1 MTLAR
6 QGPAGCR
13 RPRTRS
19 LMPRYRSLIQHPTI
33 QERTGQGDTTP
44 TRHGPRGWSRPTME
58 WRMLPVWP
66 LAHGLRGVTTR
77 RGIWR
82 EEYQR
87 KHGVLCRLA
96 QTPRPPRQLTRTRPE
111 IPCPQSRP
119 RTLPR
124 PLCEH
129 RHPPRRVRRPPLG
142 RTQTDLVRLRGHP
155 YRATSLRLHHQPA
168 ITPPCQL
175 SQGT

>member
-6 QGPAGCR
+6 QGPAGCP

-19 LMPRYRSLIQHPTI
+19 LMPRHRSSIQHSTI
-33 QERTGQGDTTP
+33 QERTGQGDTNP
-44 TRHGPRGWSRPTME
+44 MRHGPSGWSRPTME
-58 WRMLPVWP
+58 WRMLPARP
-66 LAHGLRGVTTR
+66 LAQGLKGATIR
-77 RGIWR
+77 RRIWR

-96 QTPRPPRQLTRTRPE
+96 QTPRPPHQLTRIRPG

-119 RTLPR
+119 RMLPR
-124 PLCEH
+124 PLCGH
-129 RHPPRRVRRPPLG
+129 RHPPRRARRPPLG
-142 RTQTDLVRLRGHP
+142 RTRTDLVRPRERP
-155 YRATSLRLHHQPA
+155 YRATSPRLPHQPA
-168 ITPPCQL
+168 ITPPYQL